1 MTVQERNEIFAKR
14 LREMRIKRGLTQYEL
29 AEKCLFSKSAIGL
42 LENCRIQPC
51 VNTVNFI
58 AKKLDCTIYD
68 LLT

>member
-1 MTVQERNEIFAKR
+1 MTAQERNKIFAKR
-14 LREMRIKRGLTQYEL
+14 LREIRIKRGLTQVEL

-42 LENCRIQPC
+42 LESCRIQPC
-51 VNTVNFI
+51 MSTVNFI